1 MKPNS
6 AQKTILVVGFVS
18 LLCLALFPPWR
29 EAAEKEVDF
38 RKDIGRS
45 FILSPPQPVA
55 VDCYF
60 VGCKTAP
67 PSYFHVL
74 IYRELLFSQLI
85 TVGSVGLALLWI
97 FRSRHDRDGTGA
109 SLASPKT
116 RLQFSALI
124 ALVIPFAGQFP
135 FGAGLAGIP
144 RQIVLH
150 DELWLIPIILT
161 VLSYLVC
168 VCIIFLLLSA
178 VMKVC
183 ATHSMSWPDGHG
195 PRPHT

>member
-1 MKPNS
+1 MRVPSMKPNS
-6 AQKTILVVGFVS
+6 AQMSILLAGSVL

-29 EAAEKEVDF
+29 EAAEREVDF
-38 RKDIGRS
+38 RKDIGRG

-74 IYRELLFSQLI
+74 IYRKLLFSQLI

-97 FRSRHDRDGTGA
+97 FRSHRDGTGA
-109 SLASPKT
+109 SLGSRKT
-116 RLQFSALI
+116 RLQFCALM
-124 ALVIPFAGQFP
+124 ALLIPFAGQYP
-135 FGAGLAGIP
+135 LGAGLADIP
-144 RQIVLH
+144 KQIVRH
-150 DELWLIPIILT
+150 DELWLIPTILM
-161 VLSYLVC
+161 VLGYLLC

-178 VMKVC
+178 LVK
-183 ATHSMSWPDGHG
+183 TYGRWPWHQNRGE
-195 PRPHT
+195 P